1 MKRRK
6 AIAHVIGP
14 ACVLRRAYRTRAHGS
29 RRSRCIR
36 SPACSRRA
44 GELRAARARGR
55 IAQRGGGGAV
65 GAPMRRRARR
75 AIEAPG
81 SAAPNRSGGGAPA
94 SPHRRL
100 GSTLLVAALWA
111 VVGRVRCLPFCAT
124 ECSEHAAAGAVGAK
138 RQDRAAEGRIRCSI
152 SGSNL
157 AVYNQPLPDAAL
169 VACPHCDLL
178 QRLPELVPGASARC
192 PRCDKELWRRREDSL
207 ERTLA
212 LALAAAVLCV
222 VANFVPMLGL
232 SAVGRAGDRRRA
244 RPLHRRRRAGAPD
257 RLHAGDR
264 TRSATRTTAGMGR
277 DASPL
282 SPYHRHVEHDRG
294 HDARRAGR
302 AHQDRGLREGDP
314 GAGAVRARRARL
326 RARGDAG
333 ELRSARGLGQDRVGG
348 GGRPDMSTPAATAMT
363 LGLQGCHACGLVS
376 RPVPGADEGSCPRCG
391 DELSFRKSAS
401 LQRTW
406 AFLIA
411 AAVCYVPANVLPVL
425 TTVTASGRDS
435 DTILQ
440 GVVLLWS
447 PTGWP
452 LSLIVLVASIMIP
465 SAKIV
470 ALVYLLVTVQRGSV
484 ESNVQRVR
492 LYRMVELIGRWS
504 MVDVFVD
511 TFTAALVQLQPLMS
525 VEPGP
530 GLLFFAAVVVLTM
543 LAVESFDP
551 RLIWDAAS
559 GAEVQRA

>member
-1 MKRRK
+1 
-6 AIAHVIGP
+6 
-14 ACVLRRAYRTRAHGS
+14 
-29 RRSRCIR
+29 
-36 SPACSRRA
+36 
-44 GELRAARARGR
+44 
-55 IAQRGGGGAV
+55 
-65 GAPMRRRARR
+65 
-75 AIEAPG
+75 
-81 SAAPNRSGGGAPA
+81 
-94 SPHRRL
+94 
-100 GSTLLVAALWA
+100 
-111 VVGRVRCLPFCAT
+111 
-124 ECSEHAAAGAVGAK
+124 
-138 RQDRAAEGRIRCSI
+138 
-152 SGSNL
+152 
-157 AVYNQPLPDAAL
+157 
-169 VACPHCDLL
+169 
-178 QRLPELVPGASARC
+178 
-192 PRCDKELWRRREDSL
+192 
-207 ERTLA
+207 
-212 LALAAAVLCV
+212 
-222 VANFVPMLGL
+222 
-232 SAVGRAGDRRRA
+232 
-244 RPLHRRRRAGAPD
+244 
-257 RLHAGDR
+257 
-264 TRSATRTTAGMGR
+264 
-277 DASPL
+277 
-282 SPYHRHVEHDRG
+282 
-294 HDARRAGR
+294 
-302 AHQDRGLREGDP
+302 
-314 GAGAVRARRARL
+314 
-326 RARGDAG
+326 
-333 ELRSARGLGQDRVGG
+333 
-348 GGRPDMSTPAATAMT
+348 MSTPAATAMT

-465 SAKIV
+465 SAKIA